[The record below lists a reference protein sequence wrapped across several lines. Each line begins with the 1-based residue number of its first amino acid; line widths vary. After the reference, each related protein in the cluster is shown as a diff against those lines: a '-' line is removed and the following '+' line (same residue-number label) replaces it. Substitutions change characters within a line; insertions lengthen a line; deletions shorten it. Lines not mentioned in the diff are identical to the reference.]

1 MQLADLL
8 TILQVTDVM
17 VSLVNLVE
25 RTCVKKNLKKNVHV
39 ESDIGVIWKMKYW
52 TERN

>member
-8 TILQVTDVM
+8 TILQVTDLM

-25 RTCVKKNLKKNVHV
+25 RTCVEIENKCIV